1 MSIHKMGKRAGAM
14 ALSFCPA
21 IIHRR
26 EAEAVLNRVILIGR
40 TTAQPEMRVTPNG
53 TQVTT
58 FTLAVDR
65 PTDVGQDVDYLDV
78 VAFGKLAENV
88 AQYVV
93 KGHQLAVE
101 GRLQTRVY
109 ETKEGQ
115 KRKVYEVIAENV
127 QFLSK
132 PKSE

>member
-1 MSIHKMGKRAGAM
+1 M
-14 ALSFCPA
+14 
-21 IIHRR
+21 
-26 EAEAVLNRVILIGR
+26 LNRIILIGR

-53 TQVTT
+53 TQVST

-65 PTDVGQDVDYLDV
+65 RVQNQQQDVDYIDV
-78 VAFGKLAENV
+78 VTFGKLAENV

-109 ETKEGQ
+109 ETKDGQ
-115 KRKVYEVIAENV
+115 KRKAYEVVAESV
-127 QFLSK
+127 EFLSK
-132 PKSE
+132 PSRS